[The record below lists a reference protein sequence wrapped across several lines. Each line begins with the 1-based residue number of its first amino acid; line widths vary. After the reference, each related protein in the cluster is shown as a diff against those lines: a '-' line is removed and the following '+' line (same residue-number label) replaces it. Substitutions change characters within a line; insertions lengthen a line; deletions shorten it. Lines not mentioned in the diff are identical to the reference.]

1 MTVETLVDFAY
12 ADVQIPL
19 SRTTVRKKKLLVPM
33 DGSASAL
40 KALKWAAGD
49 PPTTLLVL
57 NVQLPIRSS
66 RFVSKAMIAEHQ
78 QRNAEKALAPARALV
93 KRLKIEAR
101 LFTAIGDPAAESVA
115 FARKQRCT
123 GIVMGN
129 RGKHPVAGLLLGSVA
144 TRVIHLAKCPV
155 TIVK

>member
-1 MTVETLVDFAY
+1 M
-12 ADVQIPL
+12 
-19 SRTTVRKKKLLVPM
+19 RRKKLLIPM

-40 KALKWAAGD
+40 KALKWAARD
-49 PPTTLLVL
+49 SPATLLVL
-57 NVQLPIRSS
+57 NVQLPIRNS

-78 QRNAEKALAPARALV
+78 QRNADKALDPARALV

-101 LFTAIGDPAAESVA
+101 MFTAIGDPAATIVA
-115 FARKQRCT
+115 FASKQRCT

-129 RGKHPVAGLLLGSVA
+129 RGHNPAAGWLLGSVA